1 MKQLEN
7 LIDRII
13 GRINVNLRDFGFDAA
28 AFIQGIIP
36 SKRLVQL
43 NAFLGVTHQH
53 PIHFH
58 FSRSNLAGS
67 YFLGKCLVDHA
78 VLYKSD
84 IRGDELKAKGDR
96 FKFQGFEIPVYDDEV
111 IRIKDAILIKTLV
124 HCYSHDPEFLEE
136 FFIQNTASMPYANIH
151 GSSIEGCFLGPFST
165 VDLTSLHD
173 SVIGAFSYVQVGE
186 LSHYRV
192 NPGTVWIKAGDDFE
206 FHYAFSQKVLK
217 EYIVEGSDKGPRG
230 LLMDFMDMRKNDF
243 QKIFDVLPYKSPLS
257 VPRNASLNRYALV
270 KGQNHIGENVLVVQR
285 AHLGNAWL
293 GKGANVQENC
303 YIINS
308 RLEGNN
314 VTAHGAKIV
323 HAKLEKNVFVGF
335 NSFLQGTKDF
345 PLAVGEKCIIMPHTI
360 IDLDEPLK
368 IPAGH
373 VVWGHIRDAK
383 DLEENTVSI
392 KELSKVKEK
401 FTRGAMK
408 FQGSGSKFVKAFKHR
423 IEHILEAN
431 GAFYD
436 GRKNKGHAQKKQY
449 ISYNIVQPYRKG
461 PKKGLYPSIDIRS

>member
-28 AFIQGIIP
+28 DFIQAIIP

-165 VDLTSLHD
+165 VDLTTL
-173 SVIGAFSYVQVGE
+173 
-186 LSHYRV
+186 
-192 NPGTVWIKAGDDFE
+192 
-206 FHYAFSQKVLK
+206 
-217 EYIVEGSDKGPRG
+217 
-230 LLMDFMDMRKNDF
+230 
-243 QKIFDVLPYKSPLS
+243 
-257 VPRNASLNRYALV
+257 
-270 KGQNHIGENVLVVQR
+270 
-285 AHLGNAWL
+285 
-293 GKGANVQENC
+293 
-303 YIINS
+303 
-308 RLEGNN
+308 
-314 VTAHGAKIV
+314 
-323 HAKLEKNVFVGF
+323 
-335 NSFLQGTKDF
+335 
-345 PLAVGEKCIIMPHTI
+345 
-360 IDLDEPLK
+360 
-368 IPAGH
+368 
-373 VVWGHIRDAK
+373 
-383 DLEENTVSI
+383 
-392 KELSKVKEK
+392 
-401 FTRGAMK
+401 
-408 FQGSGSKFVKAFKHR
+408 
-423 IEHILEAN
+423 
-431 GAFYD
+431 
-436 GRKNKGHAQKKQY
+436 
-449 ISYNIVQPYRKG
+449 
-461 PKKGLYPSIDIRS
+461 